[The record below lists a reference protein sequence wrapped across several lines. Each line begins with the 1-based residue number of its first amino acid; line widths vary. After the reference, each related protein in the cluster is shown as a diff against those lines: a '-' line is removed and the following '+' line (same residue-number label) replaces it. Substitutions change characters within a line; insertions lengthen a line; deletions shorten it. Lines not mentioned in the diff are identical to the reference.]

1 MDGNDEKRNNHGMGR
16 GMNIFNTIAKSG
28 NYCLP
33 YLITLK
39 HDDFGIIRLVNNNV
53 AVEFESEIY
62 EASAFEYTEPKTVGG
77 VYENAAL
84 EITLLDNTVIDFLET
99 TDHLMRVEVVGVLA
113 QNGTVQK
120 IRQFKH
126 RYGTASWN
134 GAMKLSFSFSDD
146 DRLNMQFPPFIFD
159 SDNNRGGS

>member
-1 MDGNDEKRNNHGMGR
+1 MS
-16 GMNIFNTIAKSG
+16 IFNTLAKSG

-39 HDDFGIIRLVNNNV
+39 HDGFGTIRLVNNN
-53 AVEFESEIY
+53 APVEFEENIY
-62 EASAFEYTEPKTVGG
+62 EASAFEYTEPKTIGAVH
-77 VYENAAL
+77 ENAAL

-120 IRQFKH
+120 IKQFKH
-126 RYGTASWN
+126 QYGSAKWD
-134 GAMKLSFSFSDD
+134 GAMKLSFSFSGD